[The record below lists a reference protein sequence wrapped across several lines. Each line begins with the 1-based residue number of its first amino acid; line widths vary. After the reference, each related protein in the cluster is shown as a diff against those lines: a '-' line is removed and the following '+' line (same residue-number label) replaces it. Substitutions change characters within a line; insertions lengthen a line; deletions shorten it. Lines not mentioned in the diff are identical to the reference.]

1 MIGGQIQAVGQN
13 GPARLLIIVR
23 VPSDSEKAE
32 LSVLVVAIDSEQA
45 SAHLPAYTTAYVM
58 FNTIVALPASQ

>member
-1 MIGGQIQAVGQN
+1 MVGGHIQAVGQN
-13 GPARLLIIVR
+13 GPTRLFIIVR

-45 SAHLPAYTTAYVM
+45 SAHFPAYGAAYVV
-58 FNTIVALPASQ
+58 FNAIVALSASQ